1 MYLFRVQK
9 CKFLPDRTKQK
20 LISSL
25 LKINMFRHISK
36 LIPILL
42 QLFLKC
48 LFLYYF
54 VLSAK

>member
-1 MYLFRVQK
+1 MHV

-25 LKINMFRHISK
+25 FKIHISK

-42 QLFLKC
+42 QLFFKM
-48 LFLYYF
+48 F
-54 VLSAK
+54 VFVLLSAK